1 MFTLFTASYAHGVD
15 AAIASLPSFSAPAA
29 RGFAADHGLAVR
41 AIRLRVAD
49 AEDAFSASVAA
60 GARPAFEPVEL
71 GLGFRFAEV
80 ELYGDVAPLR
90 ELPGR
95 REYALP
101 SGFENVSNPGALDY
115 GLRRFDHI
123 VGNVPMLAPVSAY
136 IAGFTG
142 FHEFAEFTAED
153 VGTAENGLNS
163 VVLANNSET
172 VLIPPND
179 TDVPGPQQRPR
190 RAAHHAGQRRRAH
203 DATGNAST
211 LRHGRV
217 RVHGASAA

>member
-71 GLGFRFAEV
+71 GHGFRLAEV

-95 REYALP
+95 RARALP
-101 SGFENVSNPGALDY
+101 SGLREREQPRGA
-115 GLRRFDHI
+115 GLRAEAVRPHRRQR
-123 VGNVPMLAPVSAY
+123 PMLAPVSAY
-136 IAGFTG
+136 VAGFTG

-153 VGTAENGLNS
+153 VGTAESGLNS
-163 VVLANNSET
+163 VVLANN
-172 VLIPPND
+172 
-179 TDVPGPQQRPR
+179 G
-190 RAAHHAGQRRRAH
+190 
-203 DATGNAST
+203 
-211 LRHGRV
+211 
-217 RVHGASAA
+217 